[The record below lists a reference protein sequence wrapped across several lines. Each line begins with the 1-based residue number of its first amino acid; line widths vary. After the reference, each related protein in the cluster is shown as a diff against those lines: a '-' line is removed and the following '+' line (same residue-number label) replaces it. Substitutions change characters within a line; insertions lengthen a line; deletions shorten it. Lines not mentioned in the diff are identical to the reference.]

1 MNFNIKD
8 TTMDKQEY
16 MELTDYAKEN
26 ENGDDFSFFPGA
38 DPWHAADR
46 LCEMQ
51 EEHLDQCRRIEQYN
65 QLCNCNALR
74 GIRHI
79 LRKEYGEKPVTVI
92 TFFKILQGN
101 GYLSEEFLSS
111 TFSLTMN
118 DVRRGLEKGIVP
130 PSVKI
135 TLSQFFNIQ

>member
-16 MELTDYAKEN
+16 MERADYAKEN
-26 ENGDDFSFFPGA
+26 ENGEDFSFFPGS
-38 DPWHAADR
+38 DPWCAADW

-51 EEHLDQCRRIEQYN
+51 DEHLDQCRRAEQYN

-79 LRKEYGEKPVTVI
+79 LRKEYGEEPITVI
-92 TFFKILQGN
+92 MFFKILQSN

-111 TFSLTMN
+111 TFSLTIN

-130 PSVKI
+130 PSIKI